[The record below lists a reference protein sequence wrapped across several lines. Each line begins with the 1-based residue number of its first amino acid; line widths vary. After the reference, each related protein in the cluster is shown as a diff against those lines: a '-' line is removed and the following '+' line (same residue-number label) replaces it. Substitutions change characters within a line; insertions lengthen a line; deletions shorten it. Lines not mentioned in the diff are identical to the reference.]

1 HIARQAS
8 NSTASITRESKM
20 SGKRILFLALAVLA
34 AVARL
39 SGTGPSFRPDYSFKG
54 SALAG
59 WHTLGDATWRAEN
72 GEITGA
78 PKQPGGGWLVLDRS
92 YQDVGFYASLK
103 CEGNCKAGLL
113 MRAEK
118 TPQG

>member
-1 HIARQAS
+1 
-8 NSTASITRESKM
+8 M

-72 GEITGA
+72 GEITGT

-92 YQDVGFYASLK
+92 YQDVGFYASFK
-103 CEGNCKAGLL
+103 CAGECKTGLL

-118 TPQG
+118 TPTAA